1 MDSKPI
7 KITQEEEGSD
17 GDEATALTGKPILKD
32 TQIIDVCNNDISKKS
47 ASDGFSKWKCKRLSI
62 ISIICVVVIIGI
74 VAVIIHQTYGKH
86 KIIRDAYFIWH
97 SRILILH

>member
-7 KITQEEEGSD
+7 KITQEKEGSD

-32 TQIIDVCNNDISKKS
+32 TQIIVVCNNDISKTSKS

-62 ISIICVVVIIGI
+62 ISMICVVLIIGI
-74 VAVIIHQTYGKH
+74 VAVIIHQTYGKN
-86 KIIRDAYFIWH
+86 KIIRIQ
-97 SRILILH
+97 